1 MSTISSMTN
10 NTYMMYKF
18 AASSSAEASGSTDS
32 TTQSLASMKALV
44 SSMSGNSS
52 SNTSSNLWGS
62 TTSSS
67 SSSSL
72 WSAYN
77 NSAASEAA
85 STLST
90 ITGMKNTI
98 SNMMSSYTS
107 TKKLFNTEFKSAMSD
122 LKSSAQ
128 TAANMSYNFISDD
141 ITTSNGTTKYS
152 ESLTSAIKSVK
163 SLVSDYND
171 ALSFFSDNSSVS
183 KRVKRLSNT
192 FSDTTYRAGVYSSV
206 GITVDS
212 SGKLSLDESKLADAL
227 VNNSDTAE
235 YVLGKN
241 GLAGKAES
249 HVATA
254 NAQSSQL
261 FPSASSMLGDIQGY
275 SSLYSSNTLN
285 SMNKYLGI
293 GNMVN
298 MYF

>member
-18 AASSSAEASGSTDS
+18 AASTSAETSGATDS

-44 SSMSGNSS
+44 SSMSGTTSGTSS
-52 SNTSSNLWGS
+52 SLWGS
-62 TTSSS
+62 TSSS
-67 SSSSL
+67 NSSSL
-72 WSAYN
+72 WSAYSN
-77 NSAASEAA
+77 AASEAS

-90 ITGMKNTI
+90 VTGMKNTI
-98 SNMMSSYTS
+98 SNMMSSYES
-107 TKKLFNTEFKSAMSD
+107 TKKIFNTEFKSTMSD

-128 TAANMSYNFISDD
+128 TVKNMSYNFSSDD
-141 ITTSNGTTKYS
+141 ITTTNGSAKYS

-163 SLVSDYND
+163 NLVSDYND
-171 ALSFFSDNSSVS
+171 ALSFLSDNSSVS
-183 KRVKRLSNT
+183 KRVKRLSTT

-212 SGKLSLDESKLADAL
+212 STGKLSLDESKLADAL
-227 VNNSDTAE
+227 ANNSDTAE

-249 HVATA
+249 HVAA
-254 NAQSSQL
+254 ASSQSSQL
-261 FPSASSMLGDIQGY
+261 FPSASGMLGDIQGY

-293 GNMVN
+293 GNLVN